1 MDYTIFRER
10 FNQLVK
16 REGKTLYALSDA
28 ININPPTLSRYLSG
42 SRTPDIPYIVKI
54 SKYFGVSVDWLLGVD
69 EMSNGDTQADLK
81 EIANLYA
88 AASEDDRAVVRAVLK
103 KYKIHPESNG

>member
-1 MDYTIFRER
+1 MVIYSNDMETQYETDLAARR
-10 FNQLVK
+10 WAN
-16 REGKTLYALSDA
+16 
-28 ININPPTLSRYLSG
+28 
-42 SRTPDIPYIVKI
+42 
-54 SKYFGVSVDWLLGVD
+54 WLLGVD

>member
-1 MDYTIFRER
+1 MDYNIFRHR
-10 FNQLVK
+10 FEQLVK
-16 REGKTLYALSDA
+16 REGKTLHGLADA

-54 SKYFGVSVDWLLGVD
+54 SKYFGVSVDWLLGID
-69 EMSNGDTQADLK
+69 EISNSDTQTELK

-103 KYKIHPESNG
+103 KYQIHSENNE

>member
-1 MDYTIFRER
+1 MDT
-10 FNQLVK
+10 
-16 REGKTLYALSDA
+16 
-28 ININPPTLSRYLSG
+28 SRN
-42 SRTPDIPYIVKI
+42 YIVKI

-88 AASEDDRAVVRAVLK
+88 AASEDDLFCI
-103 KYKIHPESNG
+103 YLIGN